1 MGLQKCGLNMNGRQK
16 ELQPHG
22 TIAFPCAAYESKHG
36 DKTSDIIPW
45 HWHEELEII
54 YIKKGA
60 MKLQIPTKEYT
71 IKAGDLVIL
80 NINILHYAIGYPYC
94 ELCSVVFSPF
104 LLTGNSSSAF
114 YLKYIQ
120 PLISCAG
127 FTVLRNAEDGN
138 TEAFQAAFNALKNNS
153 FAYEFTV
160 REQLSKIMLYCFKQ
174 LEKQLYIQ
182 DNEKNTDNTRITKML
197 EYIQTHY
204 SENITLE
211 TISQSADLG
220 ERECLRCFKRTIGD
234 SPVQYLLKYRL
245 MQSAGML
252 LAKPSEDIAE
262 IAAACGFDYPSYYSK
277 QFKRFYQCT
286 PKDYRSQNN
295 ENNRN

>member
-1 MGLQKCGLNMNGRQK
+1 MGLQKCGLNINSRQK

-22 TIAFPCAAYESKHG
+22 TIAFPCAAYESKHNN
-36 DKTSDIIPW
+36 KTSDIIPW

-54 YIKKGA
+54 YIKEGS
-60 MKLQIPTKEYT
+60 MKLHIPTKEYT

-80 NINILHYAIGYPYC
+80 NINTLHYAIGNPYC
-94 ELCSVVFSPF
+94 KLQSVVFSPF
-104 LLTGNSSSAF
+104 LLTGNSSTVF
-114 YLKYIQ
+114 YLKYIR
-120 PLISCAG
+120 PLISCAN
-127 FTVLRNAEDGN
+127 FTALQNAEDDN
-138 TEAFQAAFNALKNNS
+138 IKSFQAAFHALQNDS

-160 REQLSKIMLYCFKQ
+160 REQLSKIMLYCFKKF
-174 LEKQLYIQ
+174 EEQLYIQ
-182 DNEKNTDNTRITKML
+182 NNEKNTNTMRIAKML
-197 EYIQTHY
+197 EYIQAHY

-211 TISQSADLG
+211 MISRSADLG

-245 MQSAGML
+245 MQSASML
-252 LAKPSEDIAE
+252 LAKPSKDIAE

-286 PKDYRSQNN
+286 PKDYRNQNN
-295 ENNRN
+295 GSLTL